1 MKSASLVPA
10 LFTSIALAACGGGGD
25 DTVIVVD
32 AAIDAPIDA
41 AIDAAIDAPPV
52 CNAPN
57 MVCGGQ
63 CTDVAT
69 SEQYLRRL
77 QLPSCAGGHCLR
89 PAATARARRDIT
101 IPATPDV
108 HRSRMLQDQGGLTLG
123 IGPRFAD
130 VHGRTSSS
138 SARPAPTSRSTPRT
152 PSAARRSAT
161 PPFAAFGYD
170 VDIGSMTASAA
181 YYATEG
187 TLTFT
192 KICLADSMTGQ
203 QAGVRRHAHQR
214 GVQRRRQPD
223 EPGARARRLPHP
235 DDRDHPVRDSF
246 SYGNTTCQ

>member
-32 AAIDAPIDA
+32 ATIDAPIDA

-63 CTDVAT
+63 CTDVTT
-69 SEQYLRRL
+69 SEQFCGNCTT
-77 QLPSCAGGHCLR
+77 SCAGGTVCTSSQCVC
-89 PAATARARRDIT
+89 AAGLT
-101 IPATPDV
+101 IPSTPDFINP
-108 HRSRMLQDQGGLTLG
+108 MLQEQGGLTLG
-123 IGPRFAD
+123 IGPRFASTLD
-130 VHGRTSSS
+130 VLVVGK
-138 SARPAPTSRSTPRT
+138 AGADVAINTPHT
-152 PSAARRSAT
+152 LSGASLGT

-203 QAGVRRHAHQR
+203 QAGFAGTLTNAAFSAVDSLMNP
-214 GVQRRRQPD
+214 VLV
-223 EPGARARRLPHP
+223 PGGCRIPTTGTIP
-235 DDRDHPVRDSF
+235 SVTFSF
-246 SYGNTTCQ
+246 GNTTCQ